1 MPHTL
6 VTGANGF
13 VAAHVIA
20 ELISNG
26 HTVTGAV
33 RRASAGEDLLAEFPQ
48 WKDNLDF
55 VVIDDYANEA
65 ALDKLFQEHK
75 FDYIVH
81 TAAPMPSA
89 EAVTDYDK
97 YFLRPAIDG
106 NTTLLKSAKAY
117 AKDLKSIAIT
127 GSVNAITMG
136 NPEDNKARS
145 YTNEMWN
152 DITPEFARESNSA
165 FVMYCSS
172 KKEAELA
179 IWDFVKKEKPDFTV
193 CRRTASY
200 AQSRQLTTI

>member
-13 VAAHVIA
+13 VAAHVIG
-20 ELISNG
+20 ELIASG

-33 RRASAGEDLLAEFPQ
+33 RRAEAGEALLAEFPQ
-48 WKDNLDF
+48 WSDKLDF

-65 ALDKLFQEHK
+65 VLDKVFQEHN

-89 EAVTDYDK
+89 EAVKDYDK
-97 YFLRPAIDG
+97 NFLRPAIEG
-106 NTTLLKSAKAY
+106 NTALLKSAKAH
-117 AKDLKSIAIT
+117 AKNLKSIAIT

-136 NPEDNKARS
+136 NPEDNRARA

-152 DITPEFARESNSA
+152 DISPEFARDSNSA

-172 KKEAELA
+172 KKEAEQA

-193 CRRTASY
+193 R
-200 AQSRQLTTI
+200 